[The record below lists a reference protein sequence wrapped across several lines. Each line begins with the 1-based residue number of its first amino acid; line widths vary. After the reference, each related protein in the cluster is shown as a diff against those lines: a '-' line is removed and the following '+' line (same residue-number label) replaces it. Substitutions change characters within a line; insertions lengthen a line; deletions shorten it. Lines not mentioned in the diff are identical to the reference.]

1 MIDQDKMRALA
12 AKAREESVALMNS
25 FSEDVFGTL
34 YEAAD
39 AIDLLLAEV
48 EAIDK
53 SSTACCDSYAVEN
66 QRLSDEIDKLRAELE
81 AAAADKRDASVYRWM
96 RAQHWISLFEEETA
110 VHCIEQEERLQD
122 ALAQRQ
128 GEGS

>member
-12 AKAREESVALMNS
+12 AKLRDPAQKWANLTSDANQ
-25 FSEDVFGTL
+25 
-34 YEAAD
+34 AAN

-81 AAAADKRDASVYRWM
+81 AAAADKRDAERYRILRRGQRWSVINWVGETL
-96 RAQHWISLFEEETA
+96 RADRLDA
-110 VHCIEQEERLQD
+110 VID
-122 ALAQRQ
+122 ASLAQRQ